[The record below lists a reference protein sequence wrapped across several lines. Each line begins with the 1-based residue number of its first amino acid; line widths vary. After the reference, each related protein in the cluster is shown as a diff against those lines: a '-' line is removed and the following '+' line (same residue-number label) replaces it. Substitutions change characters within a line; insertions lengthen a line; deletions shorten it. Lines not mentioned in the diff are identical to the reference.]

1 MCERYARKPD
11 SGDCL
16 YNRIGIFFII
26 KYRRAMPYFV
36 PGFDFNSVGYIT
48 CSVKYELELALK

>member
-1 MCERYARKPD
+1 M
-11 SGDCL
+11 
-16 YNRIGIFFII
+16 I